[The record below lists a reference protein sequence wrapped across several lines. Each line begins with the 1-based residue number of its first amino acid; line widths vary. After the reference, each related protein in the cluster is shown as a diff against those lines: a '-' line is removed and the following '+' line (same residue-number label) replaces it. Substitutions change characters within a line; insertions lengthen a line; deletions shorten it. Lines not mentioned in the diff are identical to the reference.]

1 MTTTQVKPKQ
11 RASLISSAQQ
21 AVSVAHELAH
31 HFRQG
36 AALRDSQRQLPFSE
50 LETLFAS
57 GLGAITVPA
66 QFGGAALSS
75 AVVAQV
81 IAILC
86 AADSSIG
93 QIPQNHFYA
102 LEVLRV
108 NGSSSQQQR
117 LYLEV
122 LEGVHLGNALA
133 EFSSA
138 AAHYRST
145 AVLPDGDSY
154 LLQGRKFYA
163 TGALF
168 ADRIPTAAK
177 DRDGIE
183 QLIFVPRH
191 QPGVTVTDD
200 WSGFGQRTTGSGTVI
215 FDAVRIDGDD
225 IVPFQSAFERPTSVG
240 PFAQLM
246 HAAIDQGIAQA
257 AFRDMLDFINQRARP
272 WPDAGVERA
281 SDDPL
286 LIDRVGQLAARLQ
299 AGDALLQEAGEAVD
313 AAQRHLDAYHVAEA
327 SVRVAEVRAWT
338 TELSLAAGNL
348 LFELSGSRAALRE
361 HNLDRHWR
369 NARTHTLHDPV
380 RWKYPAIG
388 NYVLNGVLP
397 ARRGTL

>member
-1 MTTTQVKPKQ
+1 MTTSQVKPKQ
-11 RASLISSAQQ
+11 RASRISCAEQ
-21 AVSVAHELAH
+21 ALSVAHELAQ

-36 AALRDSQRQLPFSE
+36 AAERDSQRQLPFAQ
-50 LETLFAS
+50 LQTLFAS
-57 GLGAITVPA
+57 GLGAITVPEA
-66 QFGGAALSS
+66 FGGAALSS
-75 AVVAQV
+75 TVVAQV

-86 AADSSIG
+86 EADSSIG

-102 LEVLRV
+102 LEVLRI
-108 NGSSSQQQR
+108 NGSASQQQR
-117 LYLEV
+117 LYQEV
-122 LEGVHLGNALA
+122 LDGVHLGNALA
-133 EFSSA
+133 EFASA
-138 AAHYRST
+138 AAHYRTT
-145 AVLPDGDSY
+145 AVLPEGDSY

-177 DRDGIE
+177 DAEGKE
-183 QLIFVPRH
+183 QLVFVPRH
-191 QPGVTVTDD
+191 QAGVTVIDD
-200 WSGFGQRTTGSGTVI
+200 WSGFGQRTTGSGTVT
-215 FDAVRIDGDD
+215 FDAVRIDGED

-246 HAAIDQGIAQA
+246 HAAIDQGIARA
-257 AFRDMLDFINQRARP
+257 AFNEMVAFVNQRARP

-281 SDDPL
+281 GDDPL
-286 LIDRVGQLAARLQ
+286 LIDRVGQLATRLQ

-313 AAQRHLDAYHVAEA
+313 AAQHYLDAAHVADA
-327 SVRVAEVRAWT
+327 SVQVAGVRAWT

-380 RWKYPAIG
+380 RWKYPVIG